1 MKMTTLILASLCAAT
16 FAFGTAQAADQKFG
30 ADRHV
35 GIGLSCETCH
45 GPDKANPQEPTI
57 DTCKQCHDVKALVEK
72 TKDVKPANP
81 HMSPHYRDELECTN
95 CHIMHGET
103 ENFCDQC
110 HQFGYKVP

>member
-35 GIGLSCETCH
+35 GMGLSCETCH

-57 DTCKQCHDVKALVEK
+57 DTCKQCHDVKAL
-72 TKDVKPANP
+72 
-81 HMSPHYRDELECTN
+81 ECTN

>member
-35 GIGLSCETCH
+35 GMGLSCETCH

-81 HMSPHYRDELECTN
+81 HTVSYTHLCRA
-95 CHIMHGET
+95 
-103 ENFCDQC
+103 
-110 HQFGYKVP
+110 

>member
-35 GIGLSCETCH
+35 GMGLSCETCH
-45 GPDKANPQEPTI
+45 GPD
-57 DTCKQCHDVKALVEK
+57 KALVEK